1 MDNKNIIDKIKGGAV
16 LVLAVLIS
24 LVIYIIERSKGQNK
38 K

>member
-1 MDNKNIIDKIKGGAV
+1 MNNDSIIQKIKDGVV

-24 LVIYIIERSKGQNK
+24 LMIYFIEKIKSKNK

>member
-1 MDNKNIIDKIKGGAV
+1 MQNKNIIEKIKDGAV

-24 LVIYIIERSKGQNK
+24 LVIYIIEKSKGQNK